1 MVFNNINNSL
11 LFCYITSII
20 WNYKMYKKKEINV
33 APKSNFF
40 KIAEI
45 GNLIGISEIIY
56 YLVLDSKKVSK
67 LRK

>member
-1 MVFNNINNSL
+1 
-11 LFCYITSII
+11 
-20 WNYKMYKKKEINV
+20 MYKKKEINV